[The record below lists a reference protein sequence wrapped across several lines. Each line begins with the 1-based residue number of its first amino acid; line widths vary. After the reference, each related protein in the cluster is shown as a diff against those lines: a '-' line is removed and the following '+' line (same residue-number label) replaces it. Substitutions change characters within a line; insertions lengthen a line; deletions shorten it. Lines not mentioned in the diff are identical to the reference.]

1 MLEIFILIF
10 IGGGGAVTNV
20 RMILCSCEK
29 LLKLKWDTP
38 LKLYYF
44 FVHHANVSTNGKQ
57 SHLNVFLFLE
67 CYINITKYLGK
78 SDIVKILLNHT
89 AKCNQFSLFFLY
101 WALKQAKHVVKVIIQ
116 AKGLKLQA
124 YIKKKLNNVKLIC
137 IHSS

>member
-89 AKCNQFSLFFLY
+89 AKCNQFSLFFCT
-101 WALKQAKHVVKVIIQ
+101 
-116 AKGLKLQA
+116 GR
-124 YIKKKLNNVKLIC
+124 
-137 IHSS
+137 

>member
-44 FVHHANVSTNGKQ
+44 LSIMLMFPQTAS
-57 SHLNVFLFLE
+57 SH
-67 CYINITKYLGK
+67 I
-78 SDIVKILLNHT
+78 
-89 AKCNQFSLFFLY
+89 
-101 WALKQAKHVVKVIIQ
+101 
-116 AKGLKLQA
+116 
-124 YIKKKLNNVKLIC
+124 
-137 IHSS
+137 